1 MPEGPLDFELVP
13 DQREGPTGAGLAV
26 VLVAGRGQH
35 EELLN
40 QACAKQELMG
50 VTNQGRVLVFAE
62 DEATAALARALGY
75 KRVVTHPVFSRS
87 EELGKSSAEE
97 QSHTAWLR
105 LLAAWLMVRRGADVL
120 IHGVEFV
127 WLRHW
132 SQALTDGGPLA
143 SWRHDFAF
151 MPTDDND
158 AASSD
163 EAGAPFQPHHQG
175 LWHVHANLR
184 SLHLFQQLLFQQDYA
199 LLQGDTAT
207 NATCLVMAQNM
218 EELEQRINLRLLRL
232 SPLDFPSSFR
242 WRRPGAFGR
251 LVTGDKEEEG
261 QRNQPHLGSV
271 WSVEE
276 DECGTSAKAA
286 QVLLERG
293 PEACCG
299 RQKET

>member
-1 MPEGPLDFELVP
+1 
-13 DQREGPTGAGLAV
+13 
-26 VLVAGRGQH
+26 
-35 EELLN
+35 
-40 QACAKQELMG
+40 
-50 VTNQGRVLVFAE
+50 
-62 DEATAALARALGY
+62 
-75 KRVVTHPVFSRS
+75 
-87 EELGKSSAEE
+87 
-97 QSHTAWLR
+97 
-105 LLAAWLMVRRGADVL
+105 MVWRGADAL

-132 SQALTDGGPLA
+132 SHALTDGGALD

-163 EAGAPFQPHHQG
+163 EAGAPFHPHPQG

-184 SLHLFQQLLFQQDYA
+184 SLNFFQQLLFQQDYT
-199 LLQGDTAT
+199 LLQGDAAA
-207 NATCLVMAQNM
+207 NAAHMVMAQVM
-218 EELEQRINLRLLRL
+218 EDLQQRINLHLLRL

-251 LVTGDKEEEG
+251 LVTSARDEEETG
-261 QRNQPHLGSV
+261 HQLDLGPV
-271 WSVEE
+271 WGLEE
-276 DECGTSAKAA
+276 DACGTSAKAA

-299 RQKET
+299 GQKGL